1 MSYLSSLI
9 PHKGETARVRTLL
22 SSNVHLSLP
31 QFYPILQTSSIYCEA
46 FIDLSLLI
54 LIILVCTLKL
64 TLLDI
69 IL

>member
-1 MSYLSSLI
+1 MSCLSSPI
-9 PHKGETARVRTLL
+9 PHKNETARVHTLL
-22 SSNVHLSLP
+22 SSNVHLSLS
-31 QFYPILQTSSIYCEA
+31 QFYLILQTSSIYCEA

-54 LIILVCTLKL
+54 IIIVVCTLKL